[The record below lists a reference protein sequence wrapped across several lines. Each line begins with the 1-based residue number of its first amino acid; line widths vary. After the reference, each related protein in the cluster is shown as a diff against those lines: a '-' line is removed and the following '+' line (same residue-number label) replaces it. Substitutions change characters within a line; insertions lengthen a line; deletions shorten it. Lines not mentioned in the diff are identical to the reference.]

1 MSELPF
7 DDGQSGPSLRR
18 VAATL
23 MTVGAGLLALG
34 AFVWAAVA
42 FWALPQSTLAPGGG
56 AVWGVGIVAILL
68 ACWALALGLW
78 GAAQI
83 LRRLDELRLDFET
96 RASSEEST
104 ESALALAARRVR
116 GETSPGDQM
125 ARQITELVQVTRDL
139 RDVMLLS
146 EHERNLRSREES
158 RALVEQL
165 ERDIPVLLREH
176 NWEEARHR
184 VQQAQMRFPS
194 LSAWEALA
202 DQVEQARMKFES
214 RDIENATREVNDLIA
229 LSAWDRAVLVAQEAL
244 HRHPRSEAA
253 AELVRKVSQQRE
265 KATSDERA
273 RLMAR
278 AQDATNRRDWPEALR
293 LVNEILERFPKS
305 IEARDLRQQ
314 LPTLQAN
321 AEIHTRQRM
330 EAEIRELI
338 QQRRFNDALRK
349 ARTLVGRYPDS
360 PQAAALQE
368 TLKKLEERAGVR

>member
-18 VAATL
+18 VTATL
-23 MTVGAGLLALG
+23 MTVGAALLALV
-34 AFVWAAVA
+34 AFIWAAVA
-42 FWALPQSTLAPGGG
+42 FWTLPQTPDVAGPG
-56 AVWGVGIVAILL
+56 AFWAVGIIAVLL
-68 ACWALALGLW
+68 VWWALALGLW
-78 GAAQI
+78 GLSQI
-83 LRRLDELRLDFET
+83 LRRLDDLRADFDA
-96 RASSEEST
+96 RAANEDPT

-116 GETSPGDQM
+116 GETSQSDPM
-125 ARQITELVQVTRDL
+125 ARQIAELVQVTRDL

-194 LSAWEALA
+194 LSAWDALA
-202 DQVEQARMKFES
+202 NQVEQARMKFES
-214 RDIENATREVNDLIA
+214 RDIESATREVNDLIA
-229 LSAWDRAVLVAQEAL
+229 LSAWDRAALVAQEAL

-253 AELVRKVSQQRE
+253 AELVRKVGQQRE

-278 AQDATNRRDWPEALR
+278 AQDATNRRDWTEALR
-293 LVNEILERFPKS
+293 FVNEILERFPKS

-321 AEIHTRQRM
+321 AEIQTRQRM

-360 PQAAALQE
+360 PQAAALQD
-368 TLKKLEERAGVR
+368 TLKKLEERAGMR